1 MSGTFPLEP
10 LRPVYTLVGDE
21 SYVRDQFR
29 AALWQQIPEVTR
41 EFGWVEDDL
50 GETPLEA
57 ILDGARNPS
66 LMAPVQVF
74 WLRNARELFSRGG
87 GSAEDG
93 EAAPAAGK
101 KKHGDFP
108 ANVQAFAAQAA
119 EPVSAVLVFIADH
132 VHLPA
137 ERARMALEDK
147 SRMQRLEA
155 TLGQAGPLIPCAQP
169 SASQAAALAQQMA
182 AALDCTLT
190 RELAMRLAQL
200 CDDSLEMLQR
210 EVEKLALYT
219 GQGPIADEAV
229 RTLAAGDA
237 TASAYELAQRIAE
250 GKRAGALVSLNRWLR
265 EEGAAGAIGLVFQ
278 LSRAFSMA
286 LILRQ
291 ERVRD
296 RSGLYR
302 VLPEG
307 LRPPGF
313 AADTVLSIAQRMSEA
328 RLRRALPEL
337 HHADVALRSSPPSV
351 ALVLEQ
357 AVTALCAA

>member
-1 MSGTFPLEP
+1 MSGTFPLDP

-21 SYVRDQFR
+21 SYVRHQFR
-29 AALWQQIPEVTR
+29 AALWQQIPEATR

-57 ILDGARNPS
+57 VLDGARNPS

-87 GSAEDG
+87 GSAEG
-93 EAAPAAGK
+93 EESAPAGK

-108 ANVQAFAAQAA
+108 ANVQAFAAQAG
-119 EPVSAVLVFIADH
+119 EPVAAVLVFIADH

-137 ERARMALEDK
+137 DRARMALEDK

-155 TLGQAGPLIPCAQP
+155 TLGQAGPLIPCGQP

-182 AALDCTLT
+182 AALGCTLT
-190 RELAMRLAQL
+190 REQAIRLAEL
-200 CDDSLEMLQR
+200 CDDSLEMMQR

-219 GQGPIADEAV
+219 GQGPIADDTV
-229 RTLAAGDA
+229 RALAAGDA

-250 GKRAGALVSLNRWLR
+250 GKRAGALLSLNRWLR

-313 AADTVLSIAQRMSEA
+313 AADTVLSIAQRMSGA

-337 HHADVALRSSPPSV
+337 HRTDVALRSSPPSV
-351 ALVLEQ
+351 ALVLER
-357 AVTALCAA
+357 AVTAMCAA